1 MQEIVNLSS
10 TNSSSALSRR
20 KQIVIGVSLS
30 LVSIGLVLF
39 LLELGVRLLPPP
51 YPADTGRLFAC
62 QPALGWT
69 GRPNFAGE
77 FQNDLFQQTLHFN
90 SLGMHDTEHTV
101 AKPPDTFRILMLG
114 DSFVHAVQ
122 VDEAATAHQLLEDQ
136 LNRVEL
142 PAGDKVEVISAGVTN
157 WGTNQQLIFY
167 RDQGRQFSPDVVLL
181 MAYLGNDLL
190 DNLPGNVLTIDGVN
204 CYAPYLAV
212 CGDTL
217 NPNPLAYAP
226 GLNDSPHD
234 CSAGKRGLVSAV
246 GWLYQHSRLYQQIE
260 PLIVAAKPRRQF
272 GQAYDSPFS
281 ALYLPNDEIELEEAW
296 QVTLATI
303 AQLRDEVE
311 ANGSQF
317 AVALISPEIVVR
329 LATLSPAE
337 QQIFLRD
344 NPAFA
349 EAQADRPNVR
359 LAQFFN
365 DQAIP
370 FLDLTPPMVEHLRAD
385 GAPLYITGEWHW
397 TVEGNRVAAEA
408 LAEWLQES
416 VFEQTR

>member
-1 MQEIVNLSS
+1 MSAP
-10 TNSSSALSRR
+10 NSSVAPSRR
-20 KQIVIGVSLS
+20 KQTILGVSLS
-30 LVSIGLVLF
+30 LISICLVLF

-51 YPADTGRLFAC
+51 YDADTGQLFTC

-90 SLGMHDTEHTV
+90 RLGMHDAEHSLT
-101 AKPPDTFRILMLG
+101 KPPDTFRILMLG

-136 LNRVEL
+136 LNQAE
-142 PAGDKVEVISAGVTN
+142 PPTGDKVEVISAGVTN

-167 RDQGRQFSPDVVLL
+167 REQGRQFSPDVVLL
-181 MAYLGNDLL
+181 MVYLGNDLL

-204 CYAPYLAV
+204 CYAPYFAV
-212 CGDTL
+212 CGDVL
-217 NPNPLAYAP
+217 NPDPLPYAP
-226 GLNDSPHD
+226 GLNDLPHD
-234 CSAGKRGLVSAV
+234 CAAGKRGLITAM

-260 PLIVAAKPRRQF
+260 PLIVATKPRRQF
-272 GQAYDSPFS
+272 GQDYDSPFS
-281 ALYLPNDEIELEEAW
+281 ALYLPNDEVELEEAW

-311 ANGSQF
+311 ADGSRF

-337 QQIFLRD
+337 QQLFLRD
-344 NPAFA
+344 NPTFV

-370 FLDLTPPMVEHLRAD
+370 FLDLTLPMVEHLRA
-385 GAPLYITGEWHW
+385 GSPPLYITGEWHW

-408 LAEWLQES
+408 LAEWFQQNQLITSQ
-416 VFEQTR
+416 